1 MSSHLFI
8 VAWNRPDLWDYW
20 KRWFTGVENV
30 EVILDRRRGERR
42 RAHQTFEPERRRAD
56 RRGQAGI
63 EDELRSLGFAI
74 VSRSA

>member
-1 MSSHLFI
+1 MASHLFI

-20 KRWFTGVENV
+20 KRWFAGVENV

-42 RAHQTFEPERRRAD
+42 QARQTFEPDRRQAD
-56 RRGQAGI
+56 RRQAGI
-63 EDELRSLGFAI
+63 EDELGSLGFAI